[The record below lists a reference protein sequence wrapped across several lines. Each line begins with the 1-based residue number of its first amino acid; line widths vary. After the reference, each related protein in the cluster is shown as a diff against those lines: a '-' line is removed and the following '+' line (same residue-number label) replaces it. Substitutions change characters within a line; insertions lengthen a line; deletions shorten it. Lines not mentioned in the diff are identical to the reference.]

1 MEVKFCPFC
10 QRKNKEDAIRC
21 QHCGVLL
28 IAHTPGSFTTASIQ
42 KIPAE
47 YREKQPSLNERHG
60 SLPFGSF
67 ALFVM
72 DFEEPLVLQNQPKVI
87 IGRDVPANDEASLDM
102 SRYGD
107 LSLGISRHHAQISY
121 ENGSYTIEDLGSTN
135 GTWLNRRRLT
145 AKQPHP
151 LQNND
156 HLWLGPLK
164 MVFCFATAELTKDL
178 TFALQMGNSVAVPE
192 RQLTPQFLLAEVAP
206 YLQAIAQF
214 DAVRA
219 ACVGQTP
226 DSVYLLSIQETNSQ
240 MVVKL
245 EGAALSVAL
254 IDKWIGRW
262 RDEHLEMVGTSDQMQ
277 EAVWQEALLPLAK
290 RIVDYLQ
297 PTLSDPDM
305 TQLATRFLPSLVV
318 FATSRLE
325 MVSLA

>member
-28 IAHTPGSFTTASIQ
+28 IAHKPGSFTTATI
-42 KIPAE
+42 KTITAE

-60 SLPFGSF
+60 RLPFGSF

-72 DFEEPLVLQNQPKVI
+72 DFEEPLVLKNQPKVI
-87 IGRDVPANDEASLDM
+87 IGRDVQANDEASLDM

-107 LSLGISRHHAQISY
+107 LSLGISRHHAQIIY
-121 ENGSYTIEDLGSTN
+121 DNGLYTIEDLGSTN

-156 HLWLGPLK
+156 QLWLGPLK
-164 MVFCFATAELTKDL
+164 MVFCFATSELTRDL
-178 TFALQMGNSVAVPE
+178 SFALQMGNSLAVSE
-192 RQLTPQFLLAEVAP
+192 KQLTPHFLLAEVSP

-214 DAVRA
+214 EAVRGD
-219 ACVGQTP
+219 CVGQTP
-226 DSVYLLSIQETNSQ
+226 DSVYVLSIQETNSQ
-240 MVVKL
+240 IVVKL
-245 EGAALSVAL
+245 EGGALSVAL
-254 IDKWIGRW
+254 IGKWVGRW
-262 RDEHLEMVGTSDQMQ
+262 RDEHMEMVGISDQMQ
-277 EAVWQEALLPLAK
+277 EAVWLEALLPLAK

-297 PTLSDPDM
+297 PALPEPDA

-318 FATSRLE
+318 LATSRLE